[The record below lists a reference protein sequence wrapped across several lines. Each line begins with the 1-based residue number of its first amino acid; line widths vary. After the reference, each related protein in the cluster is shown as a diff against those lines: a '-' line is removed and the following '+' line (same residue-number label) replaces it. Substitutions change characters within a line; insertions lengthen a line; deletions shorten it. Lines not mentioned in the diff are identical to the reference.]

1 MGRLIEALGSH
12 ARIGLDTS
20 IFIYHLER
28 HPRYL
33 HVTQELLSGVESG
46 RWEAVTST
54 IALMELTVRP
64 WQLERADVAQD
75 YEEALVQFPHLRLVD
90 VTRSVAR
97 QAAQLRARYNLHPAD
112 ALLASTALNQ
122 EATALVTNDKDFTRL
137 DVLDVLLL
145 SDFVE

>member
-1 MGRLIEALGSH
+1 VGRLTEALGAH

-20 IFIYHLER
+20 VFIYHLER
-28 HPRYL
+28 HPRYV

-54 IALMELTVRP
+54 IVLMELAVRP
-64 WQLERADVAQD
+64 WQLGRPDIARD
-75 YEEALVQFPHLRLVD
+75 YEQALVQFPHLTLVD

-97 QAAQLRARYNLHPAD
+97 QAAQLRARYNLRPAD
-112 ALLASTALNQ
+112 SLFASTALIH
-122 EATALVTNDKDFTRL
+122 EATALVTNDKDFARL

-145 SDFVE
+145 SDVVE